1 VPCLRDHSLVFHA
14 LEPSVCVMRV
24 GSGSEGSLD
33 VCDGARARREGDE
46 GLSVTHNVSQA
57 KRREGL
63 SRFEGLSVTHNV
75 HDKEKIVNLKSRVP
89 FISAMRVPFIS
100 AKT

>member
-1 VPCLRDHSLVFHA
+1 MFHA

-24 GSGSEGSLD
+24 GSGSKGGLDVCDSVRARREGMR
-33 VCDGARARREGDE
+33 VCDGARARHRG
-46 GLSVTHNVSQA
+46 
-57 KRREGL
+57 
-63 SRFEGLSVTHNV
+63 EGLSVTHNV